1 LLQKRGRS
9 VQVALN
15 GRESL
20 QALDKER
27 FDLVL
32 MDVQMPEMDGMEATA
47 AMREME
53 KGSGLRTPIVAL
65 TANAMKGDREK
76 YLASGMDGYLEGAGA
91 NSIRRAIRGQS
102 DSQIHRLQIQDG
114 GQPAVSGVY
123 LGRDNRPDASCEKWI
138 PVPPTALTGGHLLAP
153 RRELLDP
160 VLCRQ
165 EAVEPGKGSI
175 FCFRLPQ

>member
-1 LLQKRGRS
+1 MLRVEMPRVIYHQGRISQVYLAGAGTARLLEKRGRS
-9 VQVALN
+9 VQVSLN
-15 GRESL
+15 GREAL

-32 MDVQMPEMDGMEATA
+32 MDVQMPEMDGMEATVA
-47 AMREME
+47 SREME

-102 DSQIHRLQIQDG
+102 DSPNSLANPRHRSTSI
-114 GQPAVSGVY
+114 
-123 LGRDNRPDASCEKWI
+123 
-138 PVPPTALTGGHLLAP
+138 
-153 RRELLDP
+153 
-160 VLCRQ
+160 
-165 EAVEPGKGSI
+165 EA
-175 FCFRLPQ
+175 